1 MNRTVGIYGL
11 AHGHVLQYIDVLKTT
26 KNIKIVGIYDHEEHR
41 MNDIH
46 FKYNLPKFKKSKE
59 LLNQKLD
66 VVIVGSETSYHLQ
79 AIKEICNYGIDIIL
93 QKPFATSLNDA
104 KKIIEYLKNSESRL
118 YLAWQ
123 MRVDP
128 QNLKIKEIVENKI
141 IGDILIFRRKH
152 TLPTHRMPAF
162 ENSWHVKK
170 DLNIGMWADDAA
182 HPIDYLYSIFG
193 KADTVYCDIDSL
205 VNSSIPDDN
214 GIAIFRYTNGMFAEI
229 MCSFTSDIGET
240 TTEIIGTNGYLVQYY
255 GDLTSCNQKHE
266 YSKTL
271 KWKIHGDENWTYSD
285 IKSPKKHVSRI
296 RSLVPEFLSFIN
308 GKIPPPPISYFES
321 LKMTLDC
328 YESSKKGEKI
338 RI

>member
-46 FKYNLPKFKKSKE
+46 SKYNLPKFKKSKE

-104 KKIIEYLKNSESRL
+104 KKIIENLKNSESRL

-128 QNLKIKEIVENKI
+128 QNLKIKEICAIRNFKFTKYK
-141 IGDILIFRRKH
+141 L
-152 TLPTHRMPAF
+152 
-162 ENSWHVKK
+162 
-170 DLNIGMWADDAA
+170 
-182 HPIDYLYSIFG
+182 LYH
-193 KADTVYCDIDSL
+193 C
-205 VNSSIPDDN
+205 
-214 GIAIFRYTNGMFAEI
+214 
-229 MCSFTSDIGET
+229 
-240 TTEIIGTNGYLVQYY
+240 
-255 GDLTSCNQKHE
+255 
-266 YSKTL
+266 
-271 KWKIHGDENWTYSD
+271 
-285 IKSPKKHVSRI
+285 
-296 RSLVPEFLSFIN
+296 
-308 GKIPPPPISYFES
+308 
-321 LKMTLDC
+321 
-328 YESSKKGEKI
+328 
-338 RI
+338 